1 MFGYGCNS
9 RSTIHPTPTPCY
21 KLYIC
26 YLQTLNRQVWI
37 FITIVNHYTFRKL
50 FFIIDQFTI
59 SGLIITVIIREAMR
73 GMETIPPPGYFRSYI
88 GKSVGV

>member
-1 MFGYGCNS
+1 MGVIPGARY
-9 RSTIHPTPTPCY
+9 TPPQPPAINYTFQS
-21 KLYIC
+21 